1 MVVKKLICGTVFS
14 YRGNIVSFEQ
24 GGGIMNQRNF
34 SYTIRHVRMQAV
46 AGCSSAALSCHLWP
60 KTFIFCFTILSIQP
74 IALWSQK
81 ECCISRYHIHAH
93 PHLIILPKK
102 KKKKRHPLIPYPQPS
117 PPDDFPP
124 FGNRTVSQAH
134 VKLQERFSTLW
145 WKVTRD
151 KLSANSLNHLVN
163 ILYWLCFRVR
173 MFRLSEYSKC
183 AALFSLFVIMGE
195 WNKNDFL
202 SSQSLILKLS
212 RSIEVIFNCYWF
224 RSGFDEPSRLWWK
237 NQTTAEFEKK
247 RKGDFSEGN

>member
-1 MVVKKLICGTVFS
+1 MVIKKLICGTVFS
-14 YRGNIVSFEQ
+14 HRQSIVSFKQ
-24 GGGIMNQRNF
+24 GGGIVNQRNF

-60 KTFIFCFTILSIQP
+60 KTFIFCFTVLSIQP

-102 KKKKRHPLIPYPQPS
+102 KKTSLPTTITTRWLYFHR
-117 PPDDFPP
+117 P

-173 MFRLSEYSKC
+173 MFRLSKYSKC
-183 AALFSLFVIMGE
+183 AALFSLF
-195 WNKNDFL
+195 
-202 SSQSLILKLS
+202 S
-212 RSIEVIFNCYWF
+212 
-224 RSGFDEPSRLWWK
+224 
-237 NQTTAEFEKK
+237 
-247 RKGDFSEGN
+247 

>member
-1 MVVKKLICGTVFS
+1 MTKNLYLLLHHPQYTANCLVVTKRMLHLQ
-14 YRGNIVSFEQ
+14 VSHPRSPSFD
-24 GGGIMNQRNF
+24 
-34 SYTIRHVRMQAV
+34 H
-46 AGCSSAALSCHLWP
+46 
-60 KTFIFCFTILSIQP
+60 FT
-74 IALWSQK
+74 
-81 ECCISRYHIHAH
+81 
-93 PHLIILPKK
+93 KK

-195 WNKNDFL
+195 
-202 SSQSLILKLS
+202 
-212 RSIEVIFNCYWF
+212 
-224 RSGFDEPSRLWWK
+224 
-237 NQTTAEFEKK
+237 
-247 RKGDFSEGN
+247 